1 MTENMAVSIFF
12 RNFALVNWKRAPLC
26 ERQALLTSGEDALHV
41 APNLYIMGA
50 YRLDVEYGNFY
61 KCA

>member
-1 MTENMAVSIFF
+1 MTDNMVVSIIF
-12 RNFALVNWKRAPLC
+12 RTF
-26 ERQALLTSGEDALHV
+26 